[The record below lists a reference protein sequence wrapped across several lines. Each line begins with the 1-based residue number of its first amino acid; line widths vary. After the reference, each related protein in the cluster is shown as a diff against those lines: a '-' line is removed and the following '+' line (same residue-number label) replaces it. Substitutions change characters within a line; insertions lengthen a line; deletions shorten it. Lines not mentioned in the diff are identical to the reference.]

1 MSAALSNPSALSVA
15 GRVPGTLASSSKTKV
30 AALKC
35 ILFKVGKLTLG
46 LSMQSVSKV
55 VNMPKVYSS
64 GLYPIGITSVGNLEL
79 TIIDLHQRLFQTP
92 LKLESSQK
100 GYLILM
106 TTPSRDWL
114 GIPVAETPAL
124 QEIPLPQIR
133 VLPES
138 YRRSDT
144 LSIASHMAKIVEADG
159 EEKMAFLLDVECLV
173 SAMI

>member
-1 MSAALSNPSALSVA
+1 MSAALSNPASLSPVI
-15 GRVPGTLASSSKTKV
+15 RASGAIGPSSKV
-30 AALKC
+30 AVPALKC
-35 ILFKVGKLTLG
+35 ILFKVGQLTLG

-64 GLYPIGITSVGNLEL
+64 GLYPIGITTVGNLEL

-92 LKLESSQK
+92 LKLEVSQQ

-106 TTPSRDWL
+106 ASPSGDWL
-114 GIPVAETPAL
+114 GVPVAETPAL

-144 LSIASHMAKIVEADG
+144 LSIASHMAKITGADG
-159 EEKMAFLLDVECLV
+159 EEKMAFLLDVESLV
-173 SAMI
+173 SAML